1 MDRSTVV
8 LHWLNRQ
15 RLQKQF
21 LANRVTKILEKE
33 YIKWY
38 SVPTKQNPADTGS
51 RGSLSKISEIRW
63 KGHLWIAENNK
74 WPDLRILSESKES
87 EKEAKIIK
95 NILATTIEQKDF

>member
-1 MDRSTVV
+1 MVFCP
-8 LHWLNRQ
+8 NQ
-15 RLQKQF
+15 
-21 LANRVTKILEKE
+21 TK
-33 YIKWY
+33 
-38 SVPTKQNPADTGS
+38 PADTGS